1 MDIRLFWIWLS
12 LALKA
17 GNPAVAPLLRALEHP
32 RAVFEA
38 DETALA
44 AAGMKQDLIKRLKET
59 TLADAEAVLAACEK
73 NGIFVLTPDDALYPA
88 RLLNL
93 PDLPPVLYGKGD
105 FRGLPE
111 DSLCVTVVGPRS
123 ITPVGAHKTA
133 YLTAGLV
140 AGGATIVSG
149 GAIGGDAVAMQTAL
163 DCGGNVIAVQAC
175 GLDVNYPTETAALR
189 ERLLDCGGTLFSEY
203 PPGTTVGKGTFFVRN
218 RLMAG
223 LSLGT
228 LVTEAQAR
236 SGTLITAHCA
246 REQGHDVFA
255 VPGDEVWCAGC
266 HNLIREGALLVT
278 RSTDVLSEYL
288 PTYAA
293 AMDLAAAFTAEE
305 EFRKKAVANEE
316 SDSSDRP
323 RRRLFKKRAEKAKET
338 EKAKPSAMAP
348 KTPPAAPKETDV
360 AVVETLPDGA
370 SAPAQTVFAALTAIP
385 KNLDDIAEET
395 ALSPAVV
402 LSALTELELFGA
414 VQSFA
419 GRQYARSAVRKGR

>member
-73 NGIFVLTPDDALYPA
+73 KGIFVLTPDDALYPA

-149 GAIGGDAVAMQTAL
+149 GAVGGDAVAMQTAL

-175 GLDVNYPTETAALR
+175 GLDVHYPAETAALR
-189 ERLLDCGGTLFSEY
+189 EKLLDCGGTLFSEY

-305 EFRKKAVANEE
+305 EFRKKAVAKEE

-323 RRRLFKKRAEKAKET
+323 RRRLFKKRAGKAKE
-338 EKAKPSAMAP
+338 AKNSAA
-348 KTPPAAPKETDV
+348 KTQPAAQKEMDI

-385 KNLDDIAEET
+385 KNLDDIAEES

-402 LSALTELELFGA
+402 LSALTELELLGA

-419 GRQYARSAVRKGR
+419 GRQYARLVLRKGR

>member
-1 MDIRLFWIWLS
+1 M
-12 LALKA
+12 
-17 GNPAVAPLLRALEHP
+17 LLRAFEHP

-38 DETALA
+38 DEKALQH
-44 AAGMKQDLIKRLKET
+44 AGAKPELVKRLKET
-59 TLADAEAVLAACEK
+59 TLDDAKKVLAACEQA
-73 NGIFVLTPDDALYPA
+73 GLFVLTPDDALYPA

-111 DSLCVTVVGPRS
+111 DSLAITVVGPRS
-123 ITPVGAHKTA
+123 ISPEGKRKTA

-149 GAIGGDAVAMQTAL
+149 GAVGGDAVATETAL
-163 DCGGNVIAVQAC
+163 DCGGNVIVVQAC

-189 ERLLDCGGTLFSEY
+189 ERLLRQGGTLFSEY
-203 PPGTTVGKGTFFVRN
+203 PPKTTVGKGTFFVRN
-218 RLMAG
+218 RLLAG
-223 LSLGT
+223 LTLGT
-228 LVTEAQAR
+228 LVPEAQSR

-246 REQGHDVFA
+246 REQGRDVFA
-255 VPGDEVWCAGC
+255 VPGDEVLCGGC

-293 AMDLAAAFTAEE
+293 AMDLAAAFGAEE
-305 EFRKKAVANEE
+305 EFRKKALPKEE
-316 SDSSDRP
+316 PERP
-323 RRRLFKKRAEKAKET
+323 LRRLFKKRAEKPKSNKPAEPQKVNPAT
-338 EKAKPSAMAP
+338 ELVP
-348 KTPPAAPKETDV
+348 
-360 AVVETLPDGA
+360 LPNGA
-370 SAPAQTVFAALTAIP
+370 SDAAGAVFAVLSASP
-385 KNLDDIAEET
+385 KNLDDLAEEA
-395 ALSPAVV
+395 ALSPAAT

-419 GRQYARSAVRKGR
+419 GRQYARKGRE